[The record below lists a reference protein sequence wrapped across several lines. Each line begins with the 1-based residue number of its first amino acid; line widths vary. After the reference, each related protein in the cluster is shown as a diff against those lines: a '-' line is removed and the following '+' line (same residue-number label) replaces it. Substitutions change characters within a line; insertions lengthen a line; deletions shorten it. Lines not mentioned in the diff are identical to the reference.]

1 MSSERLCYF
10 PLFNLCSN
18 SVQKPYTKKHS
29 DDFFAFSFQ
38 FVFLPISTLPVEV
51 SSFREL
57 SSLCQYLSVLSSHP
71 QDTLFSSDFVLF
83 CLAKF
88 LFLWSWKCT
97 QGLWMVLCKVP
108 LSRSDTKS
116 PSLCTICQVHAW
128 RHHYRGFPSSCN
140 HVHDLCYSQSRM
152 HKHYNLPCSSPGK
165 AIATTRKG
173 SEKKWEEK
181 WL

>member
-10 PLFNLCSN
+10 LLFNLCSN

-29 DDFFAFSFQ
+29 DDFFAFSFL

-57 SSLCQYLSVLSSHP
+57 SSLCQYLSALSSHP

-83 CLAKF
+83 CFAKF

-97 QGLWMVLCKVP
+97 QGLWMVRAKYLWVEVIPRVP
-108 LSRSDTKS
+108 TSAQYAKYMPWDTTTGES
-116 PSLCTICQVHAW
+116 PVVATRCMISVTHNQECINTATYHAQAPVW
-128 RHHYRGFPSSCN
+128 
-140 HVHDLCYSQSRM
+140 Q
-152 HKHYNLPCSSPGK
+152 
-165 AIATTRKG
+165 
-173 SEKKWEEK
+173 
-181 WL
+181 